1 MWCAILDVSK
11 TGILGPERVHF
22 ISPFELVGRMP
33 WGGGPARTAKGIWLC
48 RKPRRTGQMVWQG
61 GRRRDCIPHQGL
73 ENWLVMKLALA
84 SRDTVAA
91 LAR

>member
-33 WGGGPARTAKGIWLC
+33 WGGGPARTAKGIWLFCAANRGALGKWC
-48 RKPRRTGQMVWQG
+48 RKMVKGATAFPVKALKTGY
-61 GRRRDCIPHQGL
+61 
-73 ENWLVMKLALA
+73 
-84 SRDTVAA
+84 S
-91 LAR
+91 